1 MSLAWQFLLA
11 GVGTYLIRLS
21 AIGLAGHGVTVPP
34 RLERTLRLIAP
45 AVLAAIVANG
55 LLLDAGH
62 LNARVSWYVGT
73 LVAVWIIVRFR
84 SAVWSMA
91 AAMFIVW
98 LMQRAGVP

>member
-1 MSLAWQFLLA
+1 MSLAWQFFLA

-21 AIGLAGHGVTVPP
+21 AIGLAGHGVTLPP

-62 LNARVSWYVGT
+62 LSWYVGT
-73 LVAVWIIVRFR
+73 LVAVLMIVRLR
-84 SAVWSMA
+84 SAVWSMGG
-91 AAMFIVW
+91 AMFAVW
-98 LMQRAGVP
+98 LMQRLGMR